1 MVVLLE
7 FCRSNGE
14 ISVFGPLPGSPC
26 ARASGHQARPEVSRA
41 PEEICFFNWDHPGDE
56 KWKWKKTYTT
66 NQTIKYIYIMIY
78 GDIIEINKITLDLS
92 YLSSDVMSNGFVSQS
107 GGYPIWKTT
116 IGVVEKLQTFFHPD
130 SWIANSKDCLLVQ
143 LGLCQW
149 ITFRI
154 SIYVYIWYI
163 YNDIYIYIMIYIYIF
178 MNINM
183 LYISYIYIHMIYDI
197 WYLIYDI
204 W

>member
-41 PEEICFFNWDHPGDE
+41 PEEICFLIGIIPVMKNENE
-56 KWKWKKTYTT
+56 KKLTPPTRPL
-66 NQTIKYIYIMIY
+66 NIYIYIMIY

-130 SWIANSKDCLLVQ
+130 S
-143 LGLCQW
+143 
-149 ITFRI
+149 
-154 SIYVYIWYI
+154 
-163 YNDIYIYIMIYIYIF
+163 
-178 MNINM
+178 
-183 LYISYIYIHMIYDI
+183 
-197 WYLIYDI
+197 
-204 W
+204 